1 MNKTNKKKFHF
12 SIDEKLEKSK
22 FSYTKNLKY
31 FMIAPI
37 VIIVV
42 GIILFCTL
50 GFNLGFDF
58 TGGTNMTIYMN
69 DPNSTSEE
77 FKDFNQ
83 SYDLDNDADYRE
95 ACNKIENVLELF
107 GLEASTLQKSE
118 MNIGTSDGYGF
129 TISDG
134 DAILVKFQNGD
145 SEDVEEMNNRIR
157 LAFLVEFG
165 YVDGLDLESIVTIQ
179 NPESY
184 IDEAEFSA
192 LVING
197 GVTTASASDEL
208 MMRSFLALFVAIVVI
223 LIYVALRFE
232 LTSGLAA
239 ILALFHDVL
248 VTASVMLICRIEINT
263 AFIAALITILGYS
276 INNTIIIFDRIREN
290 VKMSKNLGKID
301 NDAIANKAV
310 SSTMMRTVLTT
321 LTTFVMIFFITVIGV
336 SDIQEF
342 AFPIM
347 VGILA
352 GFYSSVF
359 LTPGLWAIA
368 YHPSKKKIARM
379 EAKRKAKAE
388 KAKRGE
394 QYEV

>member
-1 MNKTNKKKFHF
+1 MSKHMNKMKRF
-12 SIDEKLEKSK
+12 SIDERLEKSK
-22 FSYTKNLKY
+22 FSYSKNLKY
-31 FMIAPI
+31 FIIAPI
-37 VIIVV
+37 IIVVV
-42 GIILFCTL
+42 GIILLCTL

-69 DPNSTSEE
+69 DSSSTSGEK
-77 FKDFNQ
+77 FSDQ
-83 SYDLDNDADYRE
+83 SYDLSKDEDYAE
-95 ACNKIENVLELF
+95 ASQKIEKVLGLF
-107 GLEASTLQKSE
+107 GLTSSAIQKSE
-118 MNIGTSDGYGF
+118 FNVNADAGYGF

-145 SEDVEEMNNRIR
+145 SDDIEDLNNRIR

-165 YVDGLDLESIVTIQ
+165 YVDGLTTEEVVDIQ
-179 NPESY
+179 N
-184 IDEAEFSA
+184 AEDYLDDAEYSA

-197 GVTTASASDEL
+197 GVTTANATTEL
-208 MMRSFLALFVAIVVI
+208 MMKSFLALFVAIVVI
-223 LIYVALRFE
+223 LIYVAFRFE
-232 LTSGLAA
+232 LTSGLSA

-248 VTASVMLICRIEINT
+248 VTASVMLMCRVEINT

-301 NDAIANKAV
+301 NYAIADRSV

-336 SDIQEF
+336 ADIREF

-368 YHPSKKKIARM
+368 FHPSKKKIAKM
-379 EAKRKAKAE
+379 EAKRKAKEE

-394 QYEV
+394 EYQV

>member
-1 MNKTNKKKFHF
+1 MSKQMNKMKRF
-12 SIDEKLEKSK
+12 SIDERLEKSK
-22 FSYTKNLKY
+22 FSYSKNLKY
-31 FMIAPI
+31 FIIAPI
-37 VIIVV
+37 IIVVV
-42 GIILFCTL
+42 GIILLCTL

-69 DPNSTSEE
+69 DSSSTSGEK
-77 FKDFNQ
+77 FSDQ
-83 SYDLDNDADYRE
+83 SYDLSKDEDY
-95 ACNKIENVLELF
+95 AKASQKIEKVLGLF
-107 GLEASTLQKSE
+107 GLTSSAIQKSE
-118 MNIGTSDGYGF
+118 FNVNADAGYGF

-145 SEDVEEMNNRIR
+145 SDDIEDLNNRIR

-165 YVDGLDLESIVTIQ
+165 YVDGLTTEEVVAIQ
-179 NPESY
+179 N
-184 IDEAEFSA
+184 AEDYLDDAEYSA

-197 GVTTASASDEL
+197 GVTTANATTEL
-208 MMRSFLALFVAIVVI
+208 MMKSFLALFVAIVVI
-223 LIYVALRFE
+223 LIYVAFRFE
-232 LTSGLAA
+232 LTSGLSA

-248 VTASVMLICRIEINT
+248 VTASVMLMCRVEINT

-301 NDAIANKAV
+301 NYAIADRSV

-336 SDIQEF
+336 ADIREF

-368 YHPSKKKIARM
+368 FHPSKKKIAKM
-379 EAKRKAKAE
+379 EAKRKTKEE

-394 QYEV
+394 EYQV

>member
-1 MNKTNKKKFHF
+1 MSKHMNKMKRF
-12 SIDEKLEKSK
+12 SIDERLEKSK
-22 FSYTKNLKY
+22 FSYSKNLKY
-31 FMIAPI
+31 FIIAPI
-37 VIIVV
+37 IIVVV
-42 GIILFCTL
+42 GIILLCTL

-69 DPNSTSEE
+69 DSSSTSGEK
-77 FKDFNQ
+77 FSDQ
-83 SYDLDNDADYRE
+83 SYDLSNDEDY
-95 ACNKIENVLELF
+95 AKASQKIEKVLGLF
-107 GLEASTLQKSE
+107 GLTSSAIQKSE
-118 MNIGTSDGYGF
+118 FNVNADAGYGF

-145 SEDVEEMNNRIR
+145 SDDIEDLNNRIR

-165 YVDGLDLESIVTIQ
+165 YVDGLTTEEVVDIQ
-179 NPESY
+179 N
-184 IDEAEFSA
+184 AEDYLDDAEYSA

-197 GVTTASASDEL
+197 GVTTANATTEL
-208 MMRSFLALFVAIVVI
+208 MMKSFLALFVAIVVI
-223 LIYVALRFE
+223 LIYVAFRFE
-232 LTSGLAA
+232 LTSGLSA

-248 VTASVMLICRIEINT
+248 VTASVMLMCRVEINT

-301 NDAIANKAV
+301 NYAIADRSI

-336 SDIQEF
+336 ADIREF

-368 YHPSKKKIARM
+368 FHPSKKKIAKM
-379 EAKRKAKAE
+379 EAKRKAKEE

-394 QYEV
+394 EYQV

>member
-1 MNKTNKKKFHF
+1 MSKQMNKMKRF
-12 SIDEKLEKSK
+12 SIDERLEKSK
-22 FSYTKNLKY
+22 FSYSKNLKY
-31 FMIAPI
+31 FIIAPI
-37 VIIVV
+37 IIVVV
-42 GIILFCTL
+42 GIILLCTL

-69 DPNSTSEE
+69 DSSSTSGEK
-77 FKDFNQ
+77 FSDQ
-83 SYDLDNDADYRE
+83 SYDLSKDEDYAE
-95 ACNKIENVLELF
+95 ASQKIEKVLGLF
-107 GLEASTLQKSE
+107 GLTSSAIQKSE
-118 MNIGTSDGYGF
+118 FNVNADAGYGF

-145 SEDVEEMNNRIR
+145 SDDIEDLNNRIR

-165 YVDGLDLESIVTIQ
+165 YVDGLTTEEVVDVQ
-179 NPESY
+179 N
-184 IDEAEFSA
+184 AEDYLDDAEYSA

-197 GVTTASASDEL
+197 GVTTANATTEL
-208 MMRSFLALFVAIVVI
+208 MMKSFLALFVAIVVI
-223 LIYVALRFE
+223 LIYVAFRFE
-232 LTSGLAA
+232 LTSGLSA

-248 VTASVMLICRIEINT
+248 VTASVMLMCRVEINT

-301 NDAIANKAV
+301 NYAIADRSV

-336 SDIQEF
+336 ADIKEF

-368 YHPSKKKIARM
+368 FHPSKKKIAKM
-379 EAKRKAKAE
+379 EAKRKAKEE

-394 QYEV
+394 EYQV

>member
-1 MNKTNKKKFHF
+1 MSKQMNKMKRF
-12 SIDEKLEKSK
+12 SIDERLEKSK
-22 FSYTKNLKY
+22 FSYSKNLKY
-31 FMIAPI
+31 FIIAPI
-37 VIIVV
+37 IIVVV
-42 GIILFCTL
+42 GIILLCTL

-69 DPNSTSEE
+69 DSSSTSGEE
-77 FKDFNQ
+77 FSDQ
-83 SYDLDNDADYRE
+83 SYDLSKDEDY
-95 ACNKIENVLELF
+95 AKASQKIEKVLGLF
-107 GLEASTLQKSE
+107 GLTSSAIQKSE
-118 MNIGTSDGYGF
+118 FNVNADAGYGF

-145 SEDVEEMNNRIR
+145 SDDIEDLNNRIR

-165 YVDGLDLESIVTIQ
+165 YVDGLTTEEVVDVQ
-179 NPESY
+179 N
-184 IDEAEFSA
+184 AEDYLDDAEYSA

-197 GVTTASASDEL
+197 GVTTANATTEL
-208 MMRSFLALFVAIVVI
+208 MMKSFLALFVAIVVI
-223 LIYVALRFE
+223 LIYVAFRFE
-232 LTSGLAA
+232 LTSGLSA

-248 VTASVMLICRIEINT
+248 VTASVMLMCRVEINT
-263 AFIAALITILGYS
+263 AFIAALITIMGYS

-301 NDAIANKAV
+301 NYAIADRSV

-336 SDIQEF
+336 ADIREF

-368 YHPSKKKIARM
+368 FHPSKKKIAKM
-379 EAKRKAKAE
+379 EAKRKAKEE

-394 QYEV
+394 EYQV

>member
-1 MNKTNKKKFHF
+1 MSKQMNKMKKF
-12 SIDEKLEKSK
+12 SIDERLEKSK
-22 FSYTKNLKY
+22 FSYSKNLKY
-31 FMIAPI
+31 FIIAPI
-37 VIIVV
+37 IIVVV
-42 GIILFCTL
+42 GIILLCTL

-69 DPNSTSEE
+69 DSSSTSGEK
-77 FKDFNQ
+77 FSDQ
-83 SYDLDNDADYRE
+83 SYDLSKDEDY
-95 ACNKIENVLELF
+95 AKASQKIEKVLGLF
-107 GLEASTLQKSE
+107 GLTSSAIQKSE
-118 MNIGTSDGYGF
+118 FNVNADAGYGF

-145 SEDVEEMNNRIR
+145 SDDIEDLNNRIR

-165 YVDGLDLESIVTIQ
+165 YVDGLTTEEVVDVQ
-179 NPESY
+179 N
-184 IDEAEFSA
+184 AEDYLDDAEYSA

-197 GVTTASASDEL
+197 GVTTANATTEL
-208 MMRSFLALFVAIVVI
+208 MMKSFLALFVAIVVI
-223 LIYVALRFE
+223 LIYVAFRFE
-232 LTSGLAA
+232 LTSGLSA

-248 VTASVMLICRIEINT
+248 VTASVMLMCRVEINT

-301 NDAIANKAV
+301 NFAIADRSV

-336 SDIQEF
+336 ADIREF

-368 YHPSKKKIARM
+368 FHPSKKKIAKM
-379 EAKRKAKAE
+379 EAKRKAKEE

-394 QYEV
+394 EYQV

>member
-1 MNKTNKKKFHF
+1 MSKQMNKMKRF
-12 SIDEKLEKSK
+12 SIDERLEKSK
-22 FSYTKNLKY
+22 FSYSKNLKY
-31 FMIAPI
+31 FIIAPI
-37 VIIVV
+37 IIVVV
-42 GIILFCTL
+42 GIILLCTL

-69 DPNSTSEE
+69 DSSSTSGEK
-77 FKDFNQ
+77 FSDQ
-83 SYDLDNDADYRE
+83 SYDLSNDEDY
-95 ACNKIENVLELF
+95 AKASQKIEKVLGLF
-107 GLEASTLQKSE
+107 GLTSSAIQKSE
-118 MNIGTSDGYGF
+118 FNVNADAGYGF

-145 SEDVEEMNNRIR
+145 SDDIEDLNNRIR

-165 YVDGLDLESIVTIQ
+165 YVDGLTTEEVVDVQ
-179 NPESY
+179 N
-184 IDEAEFSA
+184 AEDYLDDAEYSA

-197 GVTTASASDEL
+197 GVTTANATTEL
-208 MMRSFLALFVAIVVI
+208 MMKSFLALFVAIVVI
-223 LIYVALRFE
+223 LIYVAFRFE
-232 LTSGLAA
+232 LTSGLSA

-248 VTASVMLICRIEINT
+248 VTASVMLMCRVEINT

-301 NDAIANKAV
+301 NYAIADRSV

-336 SDIQEF
+336 ADIREF

-368 YHPSKKKIARM
+368 FHPSKKKIAKM
-379 EAKRKAKAE
+379 EAKRKAKEE

-394 QYEV
+394 EYQV

>member
-1 MNKTNKKKFHF
+1 MSKHMNKMKRF
-12 SIDEKLEKSK
+12 SIDERLEKSK
-22 FSYTKNLKY
+22 FSYSKNLKY
-31 FMIAPI
+31 FIIAPI
-37 VIIVV
+37 IIVVV
-42 GIILFCTL
+42 GIILLCTL

-69 DPNSTSEE
+69 DSSSTSGEK
-77 FKDFNQ
+77 FSDQ
-83 SYDLDNDADYRE
+83 SYDLSNDEDY
-95 ACNKIENVLELF
+95 AKASQKIEKVLGLF
-107 GLEASTLQKSE
+107 GLTSSAIQKSE
-118 MNIGTSDGYGF
+118 FNVNADAGYGF

-145 SEDVEEMNNRIR
+145 SDDIEDLNNRIR

-165 YVDGLDLESIVTIQ
+165 YVDGLTTEEVVDIQ
-179 NPESY
+179 N
-184 IDEAEFSA
+184 AEDYLDDAEYSA

-197 GVTTASASDEL
+197 GVTTANATTEL
-208 MMRSFLALFVAIVVI
+208 MMKSFLALFVAIVVI
-223 LIYVALRFE
+223 LIYVAFRFE
-232 LTSGLAA
+232 LTSGLSA

-248 VTASVMLICRIEINT
+248 VTASVMLMCRVEINT

-301 NDAIANKAV
+301 NYAIADRSV

-336 SDIQEF
+336 ADIREF

-368 YHPSKKKIARM
+368 FHPSKKKIAKM
-379 EAKRKAKAE
+379 EAKRKAKEE

-394 QYEV
+394 EYQV

>member
-1 MNKTNKKKFHF
+1 MSKHMNKMKRF
-12 SIDEKLEKSK
+12 SIDERLEKSK
-22 FSYTKNLKY
+22 FSYSKNLKY
-31 FMIAPI
+31 FIIAPI
-37 VIIVV
+37 IIVVV
-42 GIILFCTL
+42 GIILLCTL

-69 DPNSTSEE
+69 DSSSTSGEK
-77 FKDFNQ
+77 FSDQ
-83 SYDLDNDADYRE
+83 SYDLSKDEDY
-95 ACNKIENVLELF
+95 AKASQKIEKVLGLF
-107 GLEASTLQKSE
+107 GLTSSAIQKSE
-118 MNIGTSDGYGF
+118 FNVNADAGYGF

-145 SEDVEEMNNRIR
+145 SDDIEDLNNRIR

-165 YVDGLDLESIVTIQ
+165 YVDGLTTEEVVDVQ
-179 NPESY
+179 N
-184 IDEAEFSA
+184 AEDYLDDAEYSA

-197 GVTTASASDEL
+197 GVTTANATTEL
-208 MMRSFLALFVAIVVI
+208 MMKSFLALFVAIVVI
-223 LIYVALRFE
+223 LIYVAFRFE
-232 LTSGLAA
+232 LTSGLSA

-248 VTASVMLICRIEINT
+248 VTASVMLMCRVEINT
-263 AFIAALITILGYS
+263 AFIAALITIMGYS

-301 NDAIANKAV
+301 NFAIADRSV

-336 SDIQEF
+336 ADIREF

-368 YHPSKKKIARM
+368 FHPSKKKIAKM
-379 EAKRKAKAE
+379 EAKRKAKEE

-394 QYEV
+394 EYQV

>member
-1 MNKTNKKKFHF
+1 MSKQMNKMKKF
-12 SIDEKLEKSK
+12 SIDERLEKSK
-22 FSYTKNLKY
+22 FSYSKNLKY
-31 FMIAPI
+31 FIIAPI
-37 VIIVV
+37 IIVVV
-42 GIILFCTL
+42 GIILLCTL

-69 DPNSTSEE
+69 DSSSTSGEK
-77 FKDFNQ
+77 FSDQ
-83 SYDLDNDADYRE
+83 SYDLSKDEDYAE
-95 ACNKIENVLELF
+95 ASQKIEKVLGLF
-107 GLEASTLQKSE
+107 GLTSSAIQKSE
-118 MNIGTSDGYGF
+118 FNVNADAGYGF

-145 SEDVEEMNNRIR
+145 SDDIEDLNNRIR

-165 YVDGLDLESIVTIQ
+165 YVDGLTTEEVVDIQ
-179 NPESY
+179 N
-184 IDEAEFSA
+184 AEDYLDDAEYSA

-197 GVTTASASDEL
+197 GVTTANATTEL
-208 MMRSFLALFVAIVVI
+208 MMKSFLALFVAIVVI
-223 LIYVALRFE
+223 LIYVAFRFE
-232 LTSGLAA
+232 LTSGLSA

-248 VTASVMLICRIEINT
+248 VTASVMLMCRVEINT

-301 NDAIANKAV
+301 NYAIADRSV

-336 SDIQEF
+336 ADIREF

-368 YHPSKKKIARM
+368 FHPSKKKIAKM
-379 EAKRKAKAE
+379 EAKRKAKEE

-394 QYEV
+394 EYQV

>member
-1 MNKTNKKKFHF
+1 MSKHMNKMKRF
-12 SIDEKLEKSK
+12 SIDERLEKSK
-22 FSYTKNLKY
+22 FSYSKNLKY
-31 FMIAPI
+31 FIIAPI
-37 VIIVV
+37 IIVVV
-42 GIILFCTL
+42 GIILLCTL

-69 DPNSTSEE
+69 DSSSTSGEK
-77 FKDFNQ
+77 FSDQ
-83 SYDLDNDADYRE
+83 SYDLSNDKDYAE
-95 ACNKIENVLELF
+95 ASQKIEKVLGLF
-107 GLEASTLQKSE
+107 GLTSSAIQKSE
-118 MNIGTSDGYGF
+118 FNVNADAGYGF

-145 SEDVEEMNNRIR
+145 SDDIEDLNNRIR

-165 YVDGLDLESIVTIQ
+165 YVDGLTTEEVVDVQ
-179 NPESY
+179 N
-184 IDEAEFSA
+184 AEDYLDDAEYSA

-197 GVTTASASDEL
+197 GVTTANATTEL
-208 MMRSFLALFVAIVVI
+208 MMKSFLALFVAIVVI
-223 LIYVALRFE
+223 LIYVAFRFE
-232 LTSGLAA
+232 LTSGLSA

-248 VTASVMLICRIEINT
+248 VTASVMLMCRVEINT
-263 AFIAALITILGYS
+263 AFIAALITIMGYS

-301 NDAIANKAV
+301 NYAIADRSV

-336 SDIQEF
+336 ADIREF

-368 YHPSKKKIARM
+368 FHPSKKKIAKM
-379 EAKRKAKAE
+379 EAKRKAKEE

-394 QYEV
+394 EYQV

>member
-1 MNKTNKKKFHF
+1 MSKHMNKMKRF
-12 SIDEKLEKSK
+12 SIDERLEKSK
-22 FSYTKNLKY
+22 FSYSKNLKY
-31 FMIAPI
+31 FIIAPI
-37 VIIVV
+37 IIVVV
-42 GIILFCTL
+42 GIILLCTL

-69 DPNSTSEE
+69 DSSSTSGEE
-77 FKDFNQ
+77 FSDQ
-83 SYDLDNDADYRE
+83 SYDLSKDEDY
-95 ACNKIENVLELF
+95 AKASQKIEKVLGLF
-107 GLEASTLQKSE
+107 GLTSSAIQKSE
-118 MNIGTSDGYGF
+118 FNVNADAGYGF

-145 SEDVEEMNNRIR
+145 SDDIEDLNNRIR

-165 YVDGLDLESIVTIQ
+165 YVDGLTTEEVVDIQ
-179 NPESY
+179 N
-184 IDEAEFSA
+184 AEDYLDDAEYSA

-197 GVTTASASDEL
+197 GVTTANATTEL
-208 MMRSFLALFVAIVVI
+208 MMKSFLALFVAIVVI
-223 LIYVALRFE
+223 LIYVAFRFE
-232 LTSGLAA
+232 LTSGLSA

-248 VTASVMLICRIEINT
+248 VTASVMLMCRVEINT

-301 NDAIANKAV
+301 NYAIADRSV

-336 SDIQEF
+336 ADIREF

-368 YHPSKKKIARM
+368 FHPSKKKIAKM
-379 EAKRKAKAE
+379 EAKRKAKEE

-394 QYEV
+394 EYQV

>member
-1 MNKTNKKKFHF
+1 MSKQINKMKRF
-12 SIDEKLEKSK
+12 SIDERLEKSK
-22 FSYTKNLKY
+22 FSYSKNLKY
-31 FMIAPI
+31 FIIAPI
-37 VIIVV
+37 IIVVV
-42 GIILFCTL
+42 GIILLCTL

-69 DPNSTSEE
+69 DSSSTSGEE
-77 FKDFNQ
+77 FSDQ
-83 SYDLDNDADYRE
+83 SYDLSKDEDYAE
-95 ACNKIENVLELF
+95 ASQKIEKVLGLF
-107 GLEASTLQKSE
+107 GLTSSAIQKSE
-118 MNIGTSDGYGF
+118 FNVNADAGYGF

-145 SEDVEEMNNRIR
+145 SDDIEDLNNRIR

-165 YVDGLDLESIVTIQ
+165 YVDGLTTEEVVDVQ
-179 NPESY
+179 N
-184 IDEAEFSA
+184 AEDYLDDAEYSA

-197 GVTTASASDEL
+197 GVTTANATTEL
-208 MMRSFLALFVAIVVI
+208 MMKSFLALFVAIVVI
-223 LIYVALRFE
+223 LIYVAFRFE
-232 LTSGLAA
+232 LTSGLSA

-248 VTASVMLICRIEINT
+248 VTASVMLMCRVEINT

-301 NDAIANKAV
+301 NYAIADRSV

-336 SDIQEF
+336 ADIREF

-368 YHPSKKKIARM
+368 FHPSKKKIAKM
-379 EAKRKAKAE
+379 EAKRKAKEE

-394 QYEV
+394 EYQV

>member
-1 MNKTNKKKFHF
+1 MSKQMNKMKRF
-12 SIDEKLEKSK
+12 SIDERLEKSK
-22 FSYTKNLKY
+22 FSYSKNLKY
-31 FMIAPI
+31 FIIAPI
-37 VIIVV
+37 IIVVV
-42 GIILFCTL
+42 GIILLCTL

-69 DPNSTSEE
+69 DSSSTSGEK
-77 FKDFNQ
+77 FSDQ
-83 SYDLDNDADYRE
+83 SYDLSNDKDYAE
-95 ACNKIENVLELF
+95 ASQKIEKVLGLF
-107 GLEASTLQKSE
+107 GLTSSAIQKSE
-118 MNIGTSDGYGF
+118 FNVNADAGYGF

-145 SEDVEEMNNRIR
+145 SDDIEDLNNRIR

-165 YVDGLDLESIVTIQ
+165 YVDGLTTEEVVDIQ
-179 NPESY
+179 N
-184 IDEAEFSA
+184 AEDYLDDAEYSA

-197 GVTTASASDEL
+197 GVTTANATTEL
-208 MMRSFLALFVAIVVI
+208 MMKSFLALFVAIVVI
-223 LIYVALRFE
+223 LIYVAFRFE
-232 LTSGLAA
+232 LTSGLSA

-248 VTASVMLICRIEINT
+248 VTASVMLMCRVEINT
-263 AFIAALITILGYS
+263 AFIAALITIMGYS

-301 NDAIANKAV
+301 NYAIADRSV

-336 SDIQEF
+336 ADIREF

-368 YHPSKKKIARM
+368 FHPSKKKIAKM
-379 EAKRKAKAE
+379 EAKRKTKEE

-394 QYEV
+394 EYQV

>member
-1 MNKTNKKKFHF
+1 MSKQMNKMKRFF
-12 SIDEKLEKSK
+12 IDERLEKSK
-22 FSYTKNLKY
+22 FSYSKNLKY
-31 FMIAPI
+31 FIIAPI
-37 VIIVV
+37 IIVVV
-42 GIILFCTL
+42 GIILLCTL

-69 DPNSTSEE
+69 DSSSTSGEK
-77 FKDFNQ
+77 FSDQ
-83 SYDLDNDADYRE
+83 SYDLSKDEDY
-95 ACNKIENVLELF
+95 AKASQKIEKVLGLF
-107 GLEASTLQKSE
+107 GLTSSAIQKSE
-118 MNIGTSDGYGF
+118 FNVNADAGYGF

-145 SEDVEEMNNRIR
+145 SDDIEDLNNRIR

-165 YVDGLDLESIVTIQ
+165 YVDGLTTEEVVDVQ
-179 NPESY
+179 N
-184 IDEAEFSA
+184 AEDYLDDAEYSA

-197 GVTTASASDEL
+197 GVTTANATTEL
-208 MMRSFLALFVAIVVI
+208 MMKSFLALFVAIVVI
-223 LIYVALRFE
+223 LIYVAFRFE
-232 LTSGLAA
+232 LTSGLSA

-248 VTASVMLICRIEINT
+248 VTASVMLMCRVEINT

-301 NDAIANKAV
+301 NYAIADRSV

-336 SDIQEF
+336 ADIREF

-368 YHPSKKKIARM
+368 FHPSKKKIAKM
-379 EAKRKAKAE
+379 EAKRKAKEE

-394 QYEV
+394 EYQV

>member
-1 MNKTNKKKFHF
+1 MSKQMNKMKRF
-12 SIDEKLEKSK
+12 SIDERLEKSK
-22 FSYTKNLKY
+22 FSYSKNLKY
-31 FMIAPI
+31 FIIAPI
-37 VIIVV
+37 IIVVV
-42 GIILFCTL
+42 GIILLCTL

-69 DPNSTSEE
+69 DSSSTSGEE
-77 FKDFNQ
+77 FSDQ
-83 SYDLDNDADYRE
+83 SYDLSKDEDYAE
-95 ACNKIENVLELF
+95 ASQKIEKVLGLF
-107 GLEASTLQKSE
+107 GLTSSAIQKSE
-118 MNIGTSDGYGF
+118 FNVNADAGYGF

-145 SEDVEEMNNRIR
+145 SDDIEDLNNRIR

-165 YVDGLDLESIVTIQ
+165 YVDGLTTEEVVDVQ
-179 NPESY
+179 N
-184 IDEAEFSA
+184 AEDYLDDAEYSA

-197 GVTTASASDEL
+197 GVTTANATTEL
-208 MMRSFLALFVAIVVI
+208 MMKSFLALFVAIVVI
-223 LIYVALRFE
+223 LIYVAFRFE
-232 LTSGLAA
+232 LTSGLSA

-248 VTASVMLICRIEINT
+248 VTASVMLMCRVEINT

-301 NDAIANKAV
+301 NFAIADRSV

-336 SDIQEF
+336 ADIREF

-368 YHPSKKKIARM
+368 FHPSKKKIAKM
-379 EAKRKAKAE
+379 EAKRKAKEE

-394 QYEV
+394 EYQV

>member
-1 MNKTNKKKFHF
+1 MSKQMNKMKRF
-12 SIDEKLEKSK
+12 SIDERLEKSK
-22 FSYTKNLKY
+22 FSYSKNLKY
-31 FMIAPI
+31 FIIAPI
-37 VIIVV
+37 IIVVV
-42 GIILFCTL
+42 GIILLCTL

-69 DPNSTSEE
+69 DSSSTSGEE
-77 FKDFNQ
+77 FSDQ
-83 SYDLDNDADYRE
+83 SYDLSKDEDYAE
-95 ACNKIENVLELF
+95 ASQKIEKVLGLF
-107 GLEASTLQKSE
+107 GLTSSAIQKSE
-118 MNIGTSDGYGF
+118 FNVNADAGYGF

-145 SEDVEEMNNRIR
+145 SDDIEDLNNRIR

-165 YVDGLDLESIVTIQ
+165 YVDGLTTEEVVDVQ
-179 NPESY
+179 N
-184 IDEAEFSA
+184 AEDYLDDAEYSA

-197 GVTTASASDEL
+197 GVTTANATTEL
-208 MMRSFLALFVAIVVI
+208 MMKSFLALFVAIVVI
-223 LIYVALRFE
+223 LIYVAFRFE
-232 LTSGLAA
+232 LTSGLSA

-248 VTASVMLICRIEINT
+248 VTASVMLMCRVEINT

-301 NDAIANKAV
+301 NYAIADRSV

-336 SDIQEF
+336 ADIREF

-368 YHPSKKKIARM
+368 FHPSKKKIAKM
-379 EAKRKAKAE
+379 EAKRKAKEE

-394 QYEV
+394 EYQV

>member
-1 MNKTNKKKFHF
+1 MSKQMNKMKKF
-12 SIDEKLEKSK
+12 SIDERLEKSK
-22 FSYTKNLKY
+22 FSYSKNLKY
-31 FMIAPI
+31 FIIAPI
-37 VIIVV
+37 IIVVV
-42 GIILFCTL
+42 GIILLCTL

-69 DPNSTSEE
+69 DSSSTSGEK
-77 FKDFNQ
+77 FSDQ
-83 SYDLDNDADYRE
+83 SYDLSKDEDY
-95 ACNKIENVLELF
+95 AKASQKIEKVLGLF
-107 GLEASTLQKSE
+107 GLTSSAIQKSE
-118 MNIGTSDGYGF
+118 FNVNADAGYGF

-145 SEDVEEMNNRIR
+145 SDDIEDLNNRIR

-165 YVDGLDLESIVTIQ
+165 YVDGLTTEEVVDVQ
-179 NPESY
+179 N
-184 IDEAEFSA
+184 AEDYLDDAEYSA

-197 GVTTASASDEL
+197 GVTTANATTEL
-208 MMRSFLALFVAIVVI
+208 MMKSFLALFVAIVVI
-223 LIYVALRFE
+223 LIYVAFRFE
-232 LTSGLAA
+232 LTSGLSA

-248 VTASVMLICRIEINT
+248 VTASVMLMCRVEINT

-301 NDAIANKAV
+301 NYAIADRSV

-336 SDIQEF
+336 ADIREF

-368 YHPSKKKIARM
+368 FHPSKKKIAKM
-379 EAKRKAKAE
+379 EAKRKAKEE

-394 QYEV
+394 EYQV

>member
-1 MNKTNKKKFHF
+1 M
-12 SIDEKLEKSK
+12 
-22 FSYTKNLKY
+22 
-31 FMIAPI
+31 
-37 VIIVV
+37 
-42 GIILFCTL
+42 
-50 GFNLGFDF
+50 
-58 TGGTNMTIYMN
+58 
-69 DPNSTSEE
+69 
-77 FKDFNQ
+77 
-83 SYDLDNDADYRE
+83 
-95 ACNKIENVLELF
+95 
-107 GLEASTLQKSE
+107 
-118 MNIGTSDGYGF
+118 
-129 TISDG
+129 
-134 DAILVKFQNGD
+134 KFQNGD
-145 SEDVEEMNNRIR
+145 SDDIEDLNNRIR

-165 YVDGLDLESIVTIQ
+165 YVDGLTTEEVVDVQ
-179 NPESY
+179 N
-184 IDEAEFSA
+184 AEDYLDDAEYSA

-197 GVTTASASDEL
+197 GVTTANATTEL
-208 MMRSFLALFVAIVVI
+208 MMKSFLALFVAIVVI
-223 LIYVALRFE
+223 LIYVAFRFE
-232 LTSGLAA
+232 LTSGLSA

-248 VTASVMLICRIEINT
+248 VTASVMLMCRVEINT

-301 NDAIANKAV
+301 NYAIADRSV

-336 SDIQEF
+336 ADIREF

-368 YHPSKKKIARM
+368 FHPSKKKIAKM
-379 EAKRKAKAE
+379 EAKRKAKEE

-394 QYEV
+394 EYQV

>member
-1 MNKTNKKKFHF
+1 MSKQMNKMKRF
-12 SIDEKLEKSK
+12 SIDERLEKSK
-22 FSYTKNLKY
+22 FSYSKNLKY
-31 FMIAPI
+31 FIIAPI
-37 VIIVV
+37 IIVVV
-42 GIILFCTL
+42 GIILLCTL

-69 DPNSTSEE
+69 DSSSTSGEK
-77 FKDFNQ
+77 FSDQ
-83 SYDLDNDADYRE
+83 SYDLSNDKDYAE
-95 ACNKIENVLELF
+95 ASQKIEKVLGLF
-107 GLEASTLQKSE
+107 GLTSSAIQKSE
-118 MNIGTSDGYGF
+118 FNVNADAGYGF

-145 SEDVEEMNNRIR
+145 SDDIEDLNNRIR

-165 YVDGLDLESIVTIQ
+165 YVDGLTTEEVVDVQ
-179 NPESY
+179 N
-184 IDEAEFSA
+184 AEDYLDDAEYSA

-197 GVTTASASDEL
+197 GVTTANATTEL
-208 MMRSFLALFVAIVVI
+208 MMKSFLALFVAIVVI
-223 LIYVALRFE
+223 LIYVAFRFE
-232 LTSGLAA
+232 LTSGLSA

-248 VTASVMLICRIEINT
+248 VTASVMLMCRVEINT

-301 NDAIANKAV
+301 NYAIADRSV

-336 SDIQEF
+336 ADIKEF

-368 YHPSKKKIARM
+368 FHPSKKKIAKM
-379 EAKRKAKAE
+379 EAKRKAKEE

-394 QYEV
+394 EYQV

>member
-1 MNKTNKKKFHF
+1 MNKTTKRRF

-42 GIILFCTL
+42 GIVLLCTL

-69 DPNSTSEE
+69 DPASTSE
-77 FKDFNQ
+77 DFDFSDQ
-83 SYDLDNDADYRE
+83 SYDLNNDADYKE
-95 ACNKIENVLELF
+95 ASSKIEKVLALF
-107 GLEASTLQKSE
+107 NLEASTIQKSE
-118 MNIGTSDGYGF
+118 MNIGTDAGYGF

-145 SEDVEEMNNRIR
+145 SDDIETLNDRIR

-165 YVDGLDLESIVTIQ
+165 YVDSIDLESVVDVQ

-197 GVTTASASDEL
+197 GVTTASASTEL
-208 MMRSFLALFVAIVVI
+208 MMKSFLALFVAIVVI
-223 LIYVALRFE
+223 LIYVAFRFE

-248 VTASVMLICRIEINT
+248 VTASIMLICRIEINT

-290 VKMSKNLGKID
+290 LKMSKNLGRID
-301 NDAIANKAV
+301 NNAIANKAV
-310 SSTMMRTVLTT
+310 SSTMMRTILTT

-336 SDIQEF
+336 SDIREF

-368 YHPSKKKIARM
+368 YHPSKKKIAKM
-379 EAKRKAKAE
+379 EAKRKAKE
-388 KAKRGE
+388 QKAKRGE

>member
-1 MNKTNKKKFHF
+1 MSKQMNKMKRF
-12 SIDEKLEKSK
+12 SIDERLEKSK
-22 FSYTKNLKY
+22 FSYSKNLKY
-31 FMIAPI
+31 FIIAPI
-37 VIIVV
+37 IIVVV
-42 GIILFCTL
+42 GIILLCTL

-69 DPNSTSEE
+69 DSSSTSGEK
-77 FKDFNQ
+77 FSDQ
-83 SYDLDNDADYRE
+83 SYDLSKDEDYAE
-95 ACNKIENVLELF
+95 ASQKIEKVLGLF
-107 GLEASTLQKSE
+107 GLTSSAIQKSE
-118 MNIGTSDGYGF
+118 FNVNADAGYGF

-145 SEDVEEMNNRIR
+145 SDDIEDLNNRIR
-157 LAFLVEFG
+157 LAFFVEFG
-165 YVDGLDLESIVTIQ
+165 YVDGLTTEEVVDVQ
-179 NPESY
+179 N
-184 IDEAEFSA
+184 AEDYLDDAEYSA

-197 GVTTASASDEL
+197 GVTTANATTEL
-208 MMRSFLALFVAIVVI
+208 MMKSFLALFVAIVVI
-223 LIYVALRFE
+223 LIYVAFRFE
-232 LTSGLAA
+232 LTSGLSA

-248 VTASVMLICRIEINT
+248 VTASVMLMCRVEINT

-301 NDAIANKAV
+301 NYAIADRSV

-336 SDIQEF
+336 ADIREF

-368 YHPSKKKIARM
+368 FHPSKKKIAKM
-379 EAKRKAKAE
+379 EAKRKAKEE

-394 QYEV
+394 EYQV

>member
-1 MNKTNKKKFHF
+1 MSKHMNKMKRF
-12 SIDEKLEKSK
+12 SIDERLEKSK
-22 FSYTKNLKY
+22 FSYSKNLKY
-31 FMIAPI
+31 FIIAPI
-37 VIIVV
+37 IIVVV
-42 GIILFCTL
+42 GIILLCTL

-69 DPNSTSEE
+69 DSSSTSGEK
-77 FKDFNQ
+77 FSDQ
-83 SYDLDNDADYRE
+83 SYDLSNDEDY
-95 ACNKIENVLELF
+95 AKASQKIEKVLGLF
-107 GLEASTLQKSE
+107 GLTSSAIQKSE
-118 MNIGTSDGYGF
+118 FNVNADAGYGF

-145 SEDVEEMNNRIR
+145 SDDIEDLNNRIR

-165 YVDGLDLESIVTIQ
+165 YVDGLTTEEVVDIQ
-179 NPESY
+179 N
-184 IDEAEFSA
+184 AEDYLDDAEYSA

-197 GVTTASASDEL
+197 GVTTANATTEL
-208 MMRSFLALFVAIVVI
+208 MMKSFLALFVAIVVI
-223 LIYVALRFE
+223 LIYVAFRFE
-232 LTSGLAA
+232 LTSGLSA

-248 VTASVMLICRIEINT
+248 VTASVMLMCRVEINT

-301 NDAIANKAV
+301 NYAIADRSV
-310 SSTMMRTVLTT
+310 SSTMMRTVFTT

-336 SDIQEF
+336 ADIREF

-368 YHPSKKKIARM
+368 FHPSKKKIAKM
-379 EAKRKAKAE
+379 EAKRKAKEE

-394 QYEV
+394 EYQV

>member
-1 MNKTNKKKFHF
+1 MSKQMNKMKRF
-12 SIDEKLEKSK
+12 SIDERLEKSK
-22 FSYTKNLKY
+22 FSYSKNLKY
-31 FMIAPI
+31 FIIAPI
-37 VIIVV
+37 IIVVV
-42 GIILFCTL
+42 GIILLCTL

-69 DPNSTSEE
+69 DSSSTSGEK
-77 FKDFNQ
+77 FSDQ
-83 SYDLDNDADYRE
+83 SYDLSNDKDYAE
-95 ACNKIENVLELF
+95 ASQKIEKVLGLF
-107 GLEASTLQKSE
+107 GLTSSAIQKSE
-118 MNIGTSDGYGF
+118 FNVNADAGYGF

-145 SEDVEEMNNRIR
+145 SDDIEDLNNRIR

-165 YVDGLDLESIVTIQ
+165 YVDGLTTEEVVDIQ
-179 NPESY
+179 N
-184 IDEAEFSA
+184 AEDYLDDAEYSA

-197 GVTTASASDEL
+197 GVTTANATTEL
-208 MMRSFLALFVAIVVI
+208 MMKSFLALFVAIVVI
-223 LIYVALRFE
+223 LIYVAFRFE
-232 LTSGLAA
+232 LTSGLSA

-248 VTASVMLICRIEINT
+248 VTASVMLMCRVEINT

-301 NDAIANKAV
+301 NYAIADRSV

-336 SDIQEF
+336 ADIREF

-368 YHPSKKKIARM
+368 FHPSKKKIAKM
-379 EAKRKAKAE
+379 EAKRKAKEE

-394 QYEV
+394 EYQV

>member
-1 MNKTNKKKFHF
+1 MSKHMNKMKRF
-12 SIDEKLEKSK
+12 SIDERLEKSK
-22 FSYTKNLKY
+22 FSYSKNLKY
-31 FMIAPI
+31 FIIAPI
-37 VIIVV
+37 IIVVV
-42 GIILFCTL
+42 GIILLCTL

-69 DPNSTSEE
+69 DSSSTSGEK
-77 FKDFNQ
+77 FSDQ
-83 SYDLDNDADYRE
+83 SYDLSKDEDY
-95 ACNKIENVLELF
+95 AKASQKIEKVLGLF
-107 GLEASTLQKSE
+107 GLTSSAIQKSE
-118 MNIGTSDGYGF
+118 FNVNADAGYGF

-145 SEDVEEMNNRIR
+145 SDDIEDLNNRIR

-165 YVDGLDLESIVTIQ
+165 YVDGLTTEEVVDVQ
-179 NPESY
+179 N
-184 IDEAEFSA
+184 AEDYLDDAEYSA

-197 GVTTASASDEL
+197 GVTTANATTEL
-208 MMRSFLALFVAIVVI
+208 MMKSFLALFVAIVVI
-223 LIYVALRFE
+223 LIYVAFRFE
-232 LTSGLAA
+232 LTSGLSA

-248 VTASVMLICRIEINT
+248 VTASVMLMCRVEINT

-301 NDAIANKAV
+301 NFAIADRSV

-336 SDIQEF
+336 ADIREF

-368 YHPSKKKIARM
+368 FHPSKKKIAKM
-379 EAKRKAKAE
+379 EAKRKAKEE

-394 QYEV
+394 EYQV

>member
-1 MNKTNKKKFHF
+1 MSKHMNKMKRF
-12 SIDEKLEKSK
+12 SIDERLEKSK
-22 FSYTKNLKY
+22 FSYSKNLKY
-31 FMIAPI
+31 FIIAPI
-37 VIIVV
+37 IIVVV
-42 GIILFCTL
+42 GIILLCTL

-69 DPNSTSEE
+69 DSSSTSGEK
-77 FKDFNQ
+77 FSDQ
-83 SYDLDNDADYRE
+83 SYDLSKDEDYAE
-95 ACNKIENVLELF
+95 ASQKIEKVLGLF
-107 GLEASTLQKSE
+107 GLTSSAIQKSE
-118 MNIGTSDGYGF
+118 FNVNADAGYGF

-145 SEDVEEMNNRIR
+145 SDDIEDLNNRIR

-165 YVDGLDLESIVTIQ
+165 YVDGLTTEEVVDIQ
-179 NPESY
+179 N
-184 IDEAEFSA
+184 AEDYLDDAEYSA

-197 GVTTASASDEL
+197 GVTTANATTEL
-208 MMRSFLALFVAIVVI
+208 MMKSFLALFVAIVVI
-223 LIYVALRFE
+223 LIYVAFRFE
-232 LTSGLAA
+232 LASGLSA

-248 VTASVMLICRIEINT
+248 VTASVMLMCRVEINT

-301 NDAIANKAV
+301 NYAIADRSV

-336 SDIQEF
+336 ADIREF

-368 YHPSKKKIARM
+368 FHPSKKKIAKM
-379 EAKRKAKAE
+379 EAKRKAKEE

-394 QYEV
+394 EYQV